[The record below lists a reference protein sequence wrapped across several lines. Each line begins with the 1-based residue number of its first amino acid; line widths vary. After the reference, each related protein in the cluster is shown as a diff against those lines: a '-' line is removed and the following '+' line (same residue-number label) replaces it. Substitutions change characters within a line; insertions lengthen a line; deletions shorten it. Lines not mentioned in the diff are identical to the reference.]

1 MKQQDLI
8 LAANS
13 YAINNGDNAFDRK
26 ILRAAFKAG
35 AAWFYEEPE
44 PLDPHTCDL
53 MVGDVVEATFD
64 EDGINKLI
72 VVEDMRGGTFNF
84 WNYTERYFMCLPD
97 SAINKLTHRNG
108 ATIKEVG
115 NE

>member
-13 YAINNGDNAFDRK
+13 YAINNGDNTFDRK

-53 MVGDVVEATFD
+53 MVGDVVEW
-64 EDGINKLI
+64 
-72 VVEDMRGGTFNF
+72 GGTRKVVTFI
-84 WNYTERYFMCLPD
+84 YDDGMLDIASKYSVQLAKRHDLV
-97 SAINKLTHRNG
+97 LTHRNG